1 MHTEYTHSQHDNINS
16 GEGSETFSIPYLGG

>member
-1 MHTEYTHSQHDNINS
+1 MHTEYTHSQHDNIKY